1 MEAGKRGNL
10 SNTEQKTYVPNLAFP
25 LRAPIILP
33 KAQGITDAHLSPV
46 AKYTDGTGRD
56 QPRGDCL

>member
-33 KAQGITDAHLSPV
+33 KAQG
-46 AKYTDGTGRD
+46 
-56 QPRGDCL
+56 